1 MSDRNI
7 IEEFIA
13 HRDLFGEDEQIV
25 IAFVRLYQTQPELF
39 SDFQNSLAELCDN
52 LPDDLEEISEK
63 ILAWC
68 QDEAPQVNS
77 ELLQL
82 LPASTKAVGGSKNQN
97 VEQAKELID
106 NVIRTSIRPQ
116 QKNDRNQP
124 SSKTSQS

>member
-1 MSDRNI
+1 MSDRNL

-13 HRDLFGEDEQIV
+13 HPDLFGEDEQIV

-52 LPDDLEEISEK
+52 LPEDLEEISEK
-63 ILAWC
+63 ILEWC
-68 QDEAPQVNS
+68 QDNAPNVNS
-77 ELLQL
+77 ELLKL
-82 LPASTKAVGGSKNQN
+82 LPAPTKAVGGRKNLN
-97 VEQAKELID
+97 VEKAKELID
-106 NVIRTSIRPQ
+106 NGIRKSIPDK